1 MKEAISLSISYVF
14 FLIIKDVQKWDVCI
28 ESNINT
34 SSEGQNIHRSTHGSS
49 EQNSHAD
56 QFEELIITP
65 TNATLSSLGA
75 AESSII
81 SGVNR
86 RSKNLFEWRPHLPW
100 TSSAYNDYAMSF
112 VHAVAD
118 GTSWNRVNSLTI
130 RWPPNHFEGRHIW
143 PWMLKSNVELFF
155 SQLFANISPSLFFVL
170 HELSVF
176 SRETWKLFHFLN
188 PTSFFISSWI
198 SMRRELW
205 TVKRWRGI
213 KSNVWQ
219 KNCLIECVCVFASE
233 WLLME
238 WCGQHPL
245 LPRGRSPDCVC
256 GLSGQT
262 GVITCL
268 YPSFGFGVGQLND
281 HNLNNDNY
289 FAQLF
294 MIP

>member
-14 FLIIKDVQKWDVCI
+14 FLIIKDSQKWDVCI

-34 SSEGQNIHRSTHGSS
+34 SSEGQNIHRSTHQSP

-118 GTSWNRVNSLTI
+118 GTSCNRVNSLTI

-143 PWMLKSNVELFF
+143 PWMFKSNVELFF
-155 SQLFANISPSLFFVL
+155 SASCEYLSLLILRPPWAVCLFKRNVEIIPLFEPDV
-170 HELSVF
+170 V
-176 SRETWKLFHFLN
+176 FHFELN
-188 PTSFFISSWI
+188 FDAK
-198 SMRRELW
+198 R
-205 TVKRWRGI
+205 TVNGEK
-213 KSNVWQ
+213 
-219 KNCLIECVCVFASE
+219 
-233 WLLME
+233 ME
-238 WCGQHPL
+238 G
-245 LPRGRSPDCVC
+245 
-256 GLSGQT
+256 
-262 GVITCL
+262 
-268 YPSFGFGVGQLND
+268 NKK
-281 HNLNNDNY
+281 
-289 FAQLF
+289 
-294 MIP
+294 